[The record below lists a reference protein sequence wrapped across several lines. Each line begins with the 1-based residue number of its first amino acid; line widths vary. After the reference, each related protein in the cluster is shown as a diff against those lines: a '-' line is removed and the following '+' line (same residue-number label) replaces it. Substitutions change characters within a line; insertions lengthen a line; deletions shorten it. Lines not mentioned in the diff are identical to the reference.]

1 MELIPFYSMLGLSV
15 ITTFMFLIWRDKNK
29 PAFNIL
35 LKAIAS
41 FSFLTLGLV
50 CTFVNNNFNYGVMF
64 ILIGLA
70 SSVFGD
76 MFLGYKEFKNE
87 YEDGALFAGFG
98 SFCITQCM
106 YLVGMILLYDFTIW
120 AFLIGSVITLVIV
133 LSEKLMKLNF
143 DKFRIIVC
151 IYSILLMTVLG
162 QGIMNFALNGYTLAG
177 LLFMLGFIFFAM
189 SDLILSFIYFRKESK
204 DVLTTL
210 NLLTYYV
217 GQILIATAILFI

>member
-1 MELIPFYSMLGLSV
+1 MELIPFYSILGLSV

-87 YEDGALFAGFG
+87 FEDASLYSGFG
-98 SFCITQCM
+98 AFCVTQCM
-106 YLVGMILLYDFTIW
+106 YLIGMILIYDFTIW
-120 AFLIGSVITLVIV
+120 AFLIGAVITLVIL
-133 LSEKLMKLNF
+133 LSEKMMKLNF
-143 DKFRIIVC
+143 DKFRIIVS

-162 QGIMNFALNGYTLAG
+162 QGIMNFALIGYSLAG
-177 LLFMLGFIFFAM
+177 LLFMLGFIFFAL
-189 SDLILSFIYFRKESK
+189 SDLILSFIYFRKDSK
-204 DVLTTL
+204 DILTIL